1 MEGGGAERSNLGD
14 EVGVVVHCKDGCI
27 ISVLSVLLKRVSAVP
42 PRPLFCSQPEQAAV
56 QPPTTHP
63 RREREPIVSCEWRMV
78 DGKGQNNT
86 RTTHTHITYT
96 LSPLSLSHLASWLKE
111 KLKMPLSTPLAFI
124 VRVSPKV
131 AAAHATHS
139 AAAQQ
144 AVSPYTLEYLCSNYS
159 SVCLVEF
166 SPSDLQHFTTLSVP
180 FVDAGL
186 GKGKVAEALIHRRET
201 LRWWPCLEPPL
212 LPSRSTAL
220 LSSTS
225 VEVT

>member
-27 ISVLSVLLKRVSAVP
+27 ISVISVLLKRVSAVP

-63 RREREPIVSCEWRMV
+63 RREREPIVSCEWRVV
-78 DGKGQNNT
+78 DGNGHVAQQHTND
-86 RTTHTHITYT
+86 THITYT

-124 VRVSPKV
+124 VRVFPKV

-139 AAAQQ
+139 AAR
-144 AVSPYTLEYLCSNYS
+144 PT
-159 SVCLVEF
+159 
-166 SPSDLQHFTTLSVP
+166 
-180 FVDAGL
+180 
-186 GKGKVAEALIHRRET
+186 
-201 LRWWPCLEPPL
+201 
-212 LPSRSTAL
+212 SR
-220 LSSTS
+220 
-225 VEVT
+225 